1 MLKAIRGNIVKA
13 FIKQIVMTEA
23 MGFALNKMIAPVIE
37 QIQRQHLT
45 YEQLV
50 ALAAEVQEA

>member
-1 MLKAIRGNIVKA
+1 
-13 FIKQIVMTEA
+13 